1 MCGRTALTASPED
14 LVAAL
19 GLDEA
24 PLVLP
29 RYNVTP
35 SQPLDA
41 VRAVRGPRRLERL
54 RWGLV
59 PAWAKDPKIGGKL
72 ALARVETVTTANAF
86 RDAIRRRRC
95 LIVVDGF
102 YEWKRDGKASWPYFA
117 HRPDRRAFTLA
128 GLWDRWVSRDGEVV
142 ESCAILTRPALDPL
156 AAVHDRMPL
165 VVEPELRD
173 RWLDSDLTEVDAL
186 IASAMAR
193 TPALVIY
200 AVSPYVNDPHHD
212 DAGCLEPGA
221 PPQQALFRP

>member
-41 VRAVRGPRRLERL
+41 VRATQGPRRLERL

-59 PAWAKDPKIGGKL
+59 PAWAKDPKMGGKL
-72 ALARVETVTTANAF
+72 ALARVETVTTAHAF
-86 RDAIRRRRC
+86 RDSIRRRRC

-102 YEWKRDGKASWPYFA
+102 YEWKRDGKASWPHFA
-117 HRPDRRAFTLA
+117 HRSDRRAFTLA
-128 GLWDRWVSRDGEVV
+128 GLWDRWISGDGE
-142 ESCAILTRPALDPL
+142 
-156 AAVHDRMPL
+156 
-165 VVEPELRD
+165 
-173 RWLDSDLTEVDAL
+173 
-186 IASAMAR
+186 
-193 TPALVIY
+193 
-200 AVSPYVNDPHHD
+200 
-212 DAGCLEPGA
+212 
-221 PPQQALFRP
+221 